1 MKAELRKAMK
11 QKLDAMPA
19 GSAAEK
25 GRAACEALVALG
37 AFREARAVMM
47 YLPLPLEVDTA
58 PVAQAAWR
66 DGKTVLVPKVDYDER
81 HMIAV
86 RCETP
91 EDEMRVDR
99 YGILQPV
106 GGEPWPLGEID
117 LVVVPALAFD
127 RRGHRLGHGA
137 GFYDRFLA
145 GADAGTVVC
154 GLAFAEQV
162 VDELPVRA
170 HDHRLHVLVTD
181 REVLTFD

>member
-11 QKLDAMPA
+11 RKLEAMAPE
-19 GSAAEK
+19 SAAEK
-25 GRAACEALVALG
+25 GRAACEALLALE
-37 AFREARAVMM
+37 AFRAARAVML
-47 YLPLPLEVDTA
+47 YLPLPLEVDTG
-58 PVAQAAWR
+58 PVARAAWGG
-66 DGKTVLVPKVDYDER
+66 GKTVLVPKVDYDER

-86 RCETP
+86 RCETL

-106 GGEPWPLGEID
+106 DGEPWPLSDID

-145 GADAGTVVC
+145 GAEPGTMVC

-162 VDELPVRA
+162 VEELPVRA